1 MIRRL
6 MALMAV
12 LFLFTP
18 VSKAFSVDL
27 IINGSFENP
36 NINEYWTTR
45 QPGSGTILSPWQ
57 GRWVLFQ
64 SGSTEITGW
73 TVTQGD
79 VDLSRGDWTSF
90 DGSQSI
96 DLVGYNLGGLQQTFN
111 TTPGSMY
118 RLSFEYANNW
128 VNGPGTAQVDLIG
141 QTTLFSS
148 TISHSNSTGSNMNW
162 INYSTNFIANSN
174 STTLRFT
181 ALTKTYDGGIVID
194 NVSVVQPVPEPS
206 SFVLLGIAILAA
218 GCGKRFS
225 RFCKI

>member
-36 NINEYWTTR
+36 NINEFWTTR
-45 QPGSGTILSPWQ
+45 QPAVGTILSPSQ
-57 GRWVLFQ
+57 GLWVQFQ
-64 SGSTEITGW
+64 SGNTEMPGW
-73 TVTQGD
+73 TVTQGN
-79 VDLSRGDWTSF
+79 VDLVRTEWTSF
-90 DGSQSI
+90 AGSQSV
-96 DLVGYNLGGLQQTFN
+96 DLVGRALGGLQQTFT

-128 VNGPGTAQVDLIG
+128 FNGGGTASVELIG
-141 QTTLFSS
+141 QGSIFTDTV
-148 TISHSNSTGSNMNW
+148 SHFNSTNSNMNW
-162 INYSTNFIANSN
+162 VNYGTNFIANSN

-181 ALTKTYDGGIVID
+181 ALTSSGDGGVVID